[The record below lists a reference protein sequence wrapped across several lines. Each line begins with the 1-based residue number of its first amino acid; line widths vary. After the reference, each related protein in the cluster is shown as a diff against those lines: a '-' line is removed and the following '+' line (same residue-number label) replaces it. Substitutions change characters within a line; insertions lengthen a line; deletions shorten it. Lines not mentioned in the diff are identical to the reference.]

1 MRVSSLP
8 FYSGAVTRSRRLAAA
23 LLLVAVG
30 AASLAACTPGPTA
43 AEEQATWDA
52 WSATLLED
60 AGDAGAGGV
69 FAADESSSVRLELG
83 GDATYRAV
91 ELRCIGTDRAS
102 FTLEYVAGGD
112 TITSTQ
118 EIVCH
123 GGDPRT
129 PIAIPTAVRELD
141 TFTAR
146 ATSPDGRGRWVALL
160 QR

>member
-1 MRVSSLP
+1 MSRP
-8 FYSGAVTRSRRLAAA
+8 RRLAAA
-23 LLLVAVG
+23 LLLVAFG

-52 WSATLLED
+52 WSTSLLED
-60 AGDAGAGGV
+60 AGDAGIGGAFGAAGSDTTSTLNLGGGV
-69 FAADESSSVRLELG
+69 
-83 GDATYRAV
+83 TYRAV

-112 TITSTQ
+112 TVTSTQ